1 MTALIYPKQLLLV
14 VAISLLTAA
23 CNPMA
28 EAFRPSQKASAGF
41 RYLELVR
48 FETFE
53 SAGDWSSYDAGD
65 SLYMAVE
72 DGAYQIRLAKRQF
85 VWAQA
90 ATVYQ
95 DIVLEVEVQQL
106 SAFKHNAFGIACRL
120 DPGNSG
126 RGYYFLISG
135 DGHYS
140 IRWSN
145 GRSLDDIVPAK
156 PTDKINRGQASNRI
170 RAVCIEDHLSLWI
183 NDHFVADARDHRASG
198 GAVGLTAV
206 MNYQGKRVDLAFDD
220 LKIWL
225 AALDE

>member
-1 MTALIYPKQLLLV
+1 MTSLIYLKQLLLV
-14 VAISLLTAA
+14 VAISLLAAA
-23 CNPMA
+23 CNPLA
-28 EAFRPSQKASAGF
+28 EAFRPSQKASVGF

-48 FETFE
+48 SETFE
-53 SAGDWSSYDAGD
+53 SAGDWSNYDAGD

-72 DGAYQIRLAKRQF
+72 DGAYQIHLAKRQY
-85 VWAQA
+85 VWAQT

-95 DIVLEVEVQQL
+95 DIVLEVGVQQL
-106 SAFKHNAFGIACRL
+106 SAFNHNAFGIACRL

-145 GRSLDDIVPAK
+145 GRSLDEIVPAT
-156 PTDKINRGQASNRI
+156 PSDKIKRGQASNRI
-170 RAVCIEDHLSLWI
+170 RAVCIEDYLSLWI
-183 NDHFVADARDHRASG
+183 NDHFIAEARDHRASG

-220 LKIWL
+220 LKIWR